1 MKYKISIFLLL
12 ALWFARCQ
20 SQNTPSTTPQ
30 EKQVNNIKAKE
41 MTDHRHLSN
50 EEWKKILT
58 PQQYE
63 VLREKG
69 TERAFTGEYWNH
81 KEKGQ
86 YQCAGCGAPLFQS
99 ETKFDSGC
107 GWPSY
112 FKPIADTAIS
122 EHLDKSHG
130 MIRTEVTCSQCGGHL
145 GHVFTDGP
153 APTGLR
159 YCINSASIQF
169 VPEEGKV
176 K

>member
-1 MKYKISIFLLL
+1 MKYQVSILLFMCIGL
-12 ALWFARCQ
+12 AQCQ
-20 SQNTPSTTPQ
+20 SPTEALSPAEKTTINSKKMEIKEPQ
-30 EKQVNNIKAKE
+30 Q
-41 MTDHRHLSN
+41 LSN
-50 EEWKKILT
+50 EDWKKILT
-58 PQQYE
+58 PEQYE

-69 TERAFTGEYWNH
+69 TERAFTGKYWNH
-81 KEKGQ
+81 KEKGE
-86 YQCAGCGAPLFQS
+86 YHCAGCGAALFQS
-99 ETKFDSGC
+99 DTKFDSGC

-112 FKPIADTAIS
+112 FKPIADSAIS

-169 VPEEGKV
+169 VPKEGQV

>member
-1 MKYKISIFLLL
+1 MKYQIASLFVLCIGL
-12 ALWFARCQ
+12 AQCQ
-20 SQNTPSTTPQ
+20 SPSYTTPPQ
-30 EKQVNNIKAKE
+30 EQLTIQSKKMEIQAPQSL
-41 MTDHRHLSN
+41 TN
-50 EEWKKILT
+50 EEWKKILN

-69 TERAFTGEYWNH
+69 TERAFTGKYWNH
-81 KEKGQ
+81 KEKGE
-86 YQCAGCGAPLFQS
+86 YHCAGCGAPLFQS
-99 ETKFDSGC
+99 DTKFDSGC

-112 FKPIADTAIS
+112 FQPIADSAIH

-130 MIRTEVTCSQCGGHL
+130 MIRTEVTCSKCGGHL

-169 VPEEGKV
+169 VPKEGQV